1 MPQVIFPHAKIT
13 VSVPAGTLLIDAIR
27 QAGLSVDA
35 PCGGRGRCGK
45 CAVHVLHGSASS
57 IELSCQF
64 PVTEDLQVYLPDNS
78 MKGHI
83 LESGMGKTDLSSPN
97 VYSVNAKIPAPQI
110 GESDSICRRVK
121 DTLNLSQPIP
131 LSLSTNLYHTLKEL
145 DFTGDF
151 VLVGDRLSD
160 IRKDKTPC
168 YILAYDIGTTTV
180 VSYLLDSATGRQ
192 LSVSSMLNPQTTYGA
207 DVISRCEYD
216 TSHQGKELTRLIR
229 STLNTLMLSN
239 AQKAGISPE
248 DIFFAVIVGNTC
260 MEHLYLGVSTES
272 LISAPYLATVDEIQF
287 LTPSEAQLSI
297 HPEGR
302 IAVLPSI
309 SGFVGGDTVGVLL
322 SLPENTFDKMTL
334 ILDIG
339 TNGELVLGR
348 GKELYTCSTAAGPA
362 FEGAKIACGMR
373 GTDGAIDHAFVK
385 DGELTF
391 TTVGNLPPA
400 GICGSGLID
409 LIRCLLELGIIS
421 ARGRMEKPSKW
432 LPEAAARYSQRLTQ
446 INGVS
451 AFLLTDDPKGI
462 YLSQKDI
469 REVQLAKAAI
479 ATGVT
484 LLCEQFHVQPEAIQS
499 VLLAGAFGNYMAPES
514 ACQIGLIPACLKD
527 RIHPIG
533 NAAGEGAKMAALN
546 RNILERASHIAKH
559 INFVELAT
567 SKTFQTAYLQNLNF

>member
-13 VSVPAGTLLIDAIR
+13 VSVPVGTLLIDTIR

-272 LISAPYLATVDEIQF
+272 LIS
-287 LTPSEAQLSI
+287 
-297 HPEGR
+297 
-302 IAVLPSI
+302 
-309 SGFVGGDTVGVLL
+309 GFVGGDTVGVLL
-322 SLPENTFDKMTL
+322 SLPEDTFDKMTL